1 MNIIIGIL
9 ITAISYL
16 IYPFLKFKIICK
28 KKYYSL
34 ERIRCE
40 LIMNS
45 IVICIVYLILQQVLT
60 GNISIV
66 NFTPAL
72 VYYYINVG
80 LHKNRNEKF
89 DKKTNK
95 NVEEKK
101 DSELLVESKKEKPKI
116 KNEES
121 LQIND
126 TSMTQDNII
135 KDNTQQSHEK
145 KIKNNTLVKI
155 LPVILGIFLLIS
167 IIVIFSLLIKN
178 EKQRLKIID
187 LEEKYSNYDDL
198 TKYKDLYFDEMAKN
212 VKLSNKASFMDEH
225 IVFVLDGY
233 GNYYYSY
240 DCMKQVTQGKQYT
253 FWAYN
258 ISQAIGKGY
267 QKFECN
273 KSSVRER
280 LGITE

>member
-1 MNIIIGIL
+1 MKKKISFGWFLIIFQIITYISSIIINNPIKFENIPYFIGANLFGIIGL
-9 ITAISYL
+9 VM
-16 IYPFLKFKIICK
+16 IILDIAKRMDEKDEIRK
-28 KKYYSL
+28 KMQ
-34 ERIRCE
+34 E
-40 LIMNS
+40 
-45 IVICIVYLILQQVLT
+45 
-60 GNISIV
+60 
-66 NFTPAL
+66 
-72 VYYYINVG
+72 
-80 LHKNRNEKF
+80 KNEIESVVDSK
-89 DKKTNK
+89 
-95 NVEEKK
+95 EEKI
-101 DSELLVESKKEKPKI
+101 KI

-126 TSMTQDNII
+126 TSMTQDNIL
-135 KDNTQQSHEK
+135 KDNTQQSHEN

-233 GNYYYSY
+233 GNYYYNY
-240 DCMKQVTQGKQYT
+240 DCMQEVTKGKN
-253 FWAYN
+253 FKFLAYN
-258 ISQAIGKGY
+258 AENAISLGY
-267 QKFECN
+267 KEFNCN
-273 KSSVRER
+273 
-280 LGITE
+280 